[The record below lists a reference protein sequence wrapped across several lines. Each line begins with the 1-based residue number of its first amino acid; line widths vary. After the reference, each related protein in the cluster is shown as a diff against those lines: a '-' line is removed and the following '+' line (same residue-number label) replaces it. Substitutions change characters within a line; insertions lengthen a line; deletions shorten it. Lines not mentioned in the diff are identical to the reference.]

1 MDKELIRQYTL
12 KSKDKALIDF
22 SVYKKSRE
30 INSMPYTTYEIKID
44 KLHSENKNLFPKR
57 LQYENLTDATF
68 HQWIL
73 KRKVPKNRQ
82 FVENILQSISDNE
95 NPLKYVD
102 VTQALSVNDAYWV
115 MAKDFPQ

>member
-44 KLHSENKNLFPKR
+44 KLHSENKNLF
-57 LQYENLTDATF
+57 
-68 HQWIL
+68 L
-73 KRKVPKNRQ
+73 KGFNMR
-82 FVENILQSISDNE
+82 ILQTLLFING
-95 NPLKYVD
+95 
-102 VTQALSVNDAYWV
+102 
-115 MAKDFPQ
+115 F